1 VFWQTALIAGQMWL
15 GEVTRPRPRRIGF
28 DEFKQTNGPSEVRP
42 LEYAGGTIELI
53 PPRIWYGD
61 FTQRAVERDS
71 HWTDFIWAAPLQF
84 LLDVITVGYRYY
96 CGEAFSL
103 CYGPDAHVERVTIG
117 ERLMYQAAIGTDNAG
132 GGFLIDDPEAW
143 GGDQPPGE
151 GGQYSWCDITRGNFT
166 DPTNAYLESL
176 LSTPPNRTPSL
187 RGVSCLISRGRLT
200 DASPAGFTESGYFA
214 AGGVGFIP
222 RFREWKVVIRRQ
234 PDNLQTG
241 FHQVRGPGKSA
252 RRHMNPAETIYEWAT
267 SLEYGAQIPLDE
279 LNVTSLQAAAETF
292 YNEDNGWSGKIA
304 VAGVQPLEVVNNI
317 CAQVDAIMDP
327 SPSLGLTIRLIRRDY
342 SFGSLRVL
350 TQDKVN
356 TVTNFS
362 PGTYDD
368 TVNKVEVP
376 CFDMD
381 NNFVERKGLYADP
394 ANQLIQ
400 DGRTVPQ
407 TQDYRGVGDLPTAN
421 ALATRD
427 GQALSVPR
435 AVMTCDVMPTFG
447 RLTYRGEALIL
458 EWESPSFSKV
468 MRVLDI
474 TPGSPERGDYQLVM
488 IEDQFATGF
497 RVSGDAVGT
506 GHDDPAAGLDTA
518 PPSAIWNEAE
528 FPPDGLT
535 FTLQLT
541 NTNQFQ
547 ATITGG
553 ITFGTYAPGGQYARI
568 YVTEPLGVQTLSPI
582 YLSPDDANKATF
594 TWPAL
599 AAGTYEFCV
608 QTFSLRQATNGVK
621 VCAEIVVAEL
631 GSPSASPSSS
641 VSPSVS
647 PSLSPSASVSA
658 SPSPSASA
666 SASVSPSS
674 SESPSTSASV
684 SPSSSASPS
693 VSSSPS
699 ASVSPSGSV
708 SPSASA
714 SPSGPPPSDSEIV
727 VTGNAEIEA
736 ASSNIFGGGA
746 ALASGVTDAHGRVYD
761 NATFQTTFDY
771 PVGDQEFVS
780 AGCRFRFR
788 TDATD
793 QIFRFVTDPA
803 SAQRSQMA
811 IRRVIGGT
819 LRVNSP
825 GPNVNYDSGSANIAT
840 LTWYYAMLYTRLH
853 DTAGEFI
860 AKLFDASG
868 ALIETLT
875 QTNIDTYNTGS
886 PARKAEATYWGG
898 ATGDTYIDHLWTDV
912 TGAFRGCGYVET
924 LSPTSNGDTNS
935 WSRGGTDTGNNWDQ
949 VDEVPKN
956 QTSYVVSTGADQV
969 ELYGFANRAQA
980 GTPIAVHQIIYAHAH
995 TAGTREYKPICKIGG
1010 VVYEGATQTTTDT
1023 SNLASP
1029 VLVAWQNNPA
1039 TSGAWTDSDIDGAQF
1054 GAKSVTTDVRIQNM
1068 QLHVLVDI
1076 ES

>member
-28 DEFKQTNGPSEVRP
+28 DDLKQTNGPSEVRP
-42 LEYAGGTIELI
+42 LEYAGGTVELI

-132 GGFLIDDPEAW
+132 GGFLIDDPQAW

-279 LNVTSLQAAAETF
+279 LNVASLQAAAETF

-317 CAQVDAIMDP
+317 AAQVDGLFDP
-327 SPSLGLTIRLIRRDY
+327 SPSLGWTLRLIRRDY
-342 SFGSLRVL
+342 SFGSLRILDQSTITAV
-350 TQDKVN
+350 D
-356 TVTNFS
+356 NFS

-381 NNFVERKGLYADP
+381 NNFVERKGLYTDP

-435 AVMTCDVMPTFG
+435 AVMSCDVMPTFG

-497 RVSGDAVGT
+497 RVSGDVVGS
-506 GHDDPAAGLDTA
+506 GHDDPAAGLDIA
-518 PPSAIWNEAE
+518 PPSATWNEVE

-568 YVTEPLGVQTLSPI
+568 YVTEPEGVQTLSPL
-582 YLSPDDANKATF
+582 YLAPDDSNKATF

-599 AAGTYEFCV
+599 AAGVYEFCV
-608 QTFSLRQATNGVK
+608 QTFSLRQVTNGVK

-684 SPSSSASPS
+684 SPSSSTSPS

-699 ASVSPSGSV
+699 ASVSPSASLSPSSSPSSSV

-714 SPSGPPPSDSEIV
+714 PISQRWYLPSSGAAAVSPAFS
-727 VTGNAEIEA
+727 A
-736 ASSNIFGGGA
+736 AWHKTTDGDRLACTPIKGATAMTVKAATADATGGGRFILWRQYVSDPVEA
-746 ALASGVTDAHGRVYD
+746 QTISGTVKGQVYCQTNSGISNPTLAVTIYVVSNDGSTVRGTLLGISAS
-761 NATFQTTFDY
+761 QTTGDP
-771 PVGDQEFVS
+771 PVFW
-780 AGCRFRFR
+780 
-788 TDATD
+788 
-793 QIFRFVTDPA
+793 
-803 SAQRSQMA
+803 
-811 IRRVIGGT
+811 
-819 LRVNSP
+819 
-825 GPNVNYDSGSANIAT
+825 DSGSLVNVENRQLKDSSDNTSLT
-840 LTWYYAMLYTRLH
+840 LT
-853 DTAGEFI
+853 
-860 AKLFDASG
+860 
-868 ALIETLT
+868 
-875 QTNIDTYNTGS
+875 
-886 PARKAEATYWGG
+886 P
-898 ATGDTYIDHLWTDV
+898 
-912 TGAFRGCGYVET
+912 
-924 LSPTSNGDTNS
+924 
-935 WSRGGTDTGNNWDQ
+935 
-949 VDEVPKN
+949 
-956 QTSYVVSTGADQV
+956 VV
-969 ELYGFANRAQA
+969 AQA
-980 GTPIAVHQIIYAHAH
+980 SDRLVIELGY
-995 TAGTREYKPICKIGG
+995 RETG
-1010 VVYEGATQTTTDT
+1010 
-1023 SNLASP
+1023 
-1029 VLVAWQNNPA
+1029 
-1039 TSGAWTDSDIDGAQF
+1039 TSGSTVARAYFGDANATDAAENETDRNSAT
-1054 GAKSVTTDVRIQNM
+1054 AASVRTPWVEFSNEI
-1068 QLHVLVDI
+1068 VL
-1076 ES
+1076 E

>member
-1 VFWQTALIAGQMWL
+1 MWL

-28 DEFKQTNGPSEVRP
+28 DEFKQTNGPSEARP
-42 LEYAGGTIELI
+42 LEYAGGTVELI

-506 GHDDPAAGLDTA
+506 GHDDPATGLDTA

-599 AAGTYEFCV
+599 AAGVYELCV

-693 VSSSPS
+693 VSPSASLSPS
-699 ASVSPSGSV
+699 ASTSLSTSPSASQSPSGSA
-708 SPSASA
+708 SPSAPPGVA
-714 SPSGPPPSDSEIV
+714 TAMVYIDGGDHVTSGDDKWL
-727 VTGNAEIEA
+727 TGNPSITSGAGIHTRAYDNSAARGARDIAALTTLSGGLKFRIGTDASDNFFRFMDTSVTNQVVLRYVAGGRFAVARGNTPTVLAQSSLGVITVGQDYYAEIAVVIDNTGSFTANLYDSTGTLVTTLSDPSIDTQETANNVVNRIDVGGTTCDSITEDIWINGDGTLYGPLRVETLYATGNGSTQEWDVGAGSGAHWELVDEA
-736 ASSNIFGGGA
+736 QN
-746 ALASGVTDAHGRVYD
+746 
-761 NATFQTTFDY
+761 N
-771 PVGDQEFVS
+771 
-780 AGCRFRFR
+780 
-788 TDATD
+788 DATD
-793 QIFRFVTDPA
+793 YVQSPFNSEIELFTFPARVLTGTIYAIQVSPVATRSGAVGGMTFRPMGRIDGNDHFGATK
-803 SAQRSQMA
+803 
-811 IRRVIGGT
+811 
-819 LRVNSP
+819 
-825 GPNVNYDSGSANIAT
+825 T
-840 LTWYYAMLYTRLH
+840 LTSAWLTHPHCWGVNPQTGLGWADGDET
-853 DTAGEFI
+853 GGNEF
-860 AKLFDASG
+860 G
-868 ALIETLT
+868 V
-875 QTNIDTYNTGS
+875 Q
-886 PARKAEATYWGG
+886 R
-898 ATGDTYIDHLWTDV
+898 V
-912 TGAFRGCGYVET
+912 
-924 LSPTSNGDTNS
+924 
-935 WSRGGTDTGNNWDQ
+935 
-949 VDEVPKN
+949 
-956 QTSYVVSTGADQV
+956 
-969 ELYGFANRAQA
+969 A
-980 GTPIAVHQIIYAHAH
+980 GTESTVRVQVTQVVLEIL
-995 TAGTREYKPICKIGG
+995 TAI
-1010 VVYEGATQTTTDT
+1010 
-1023 SNLASP
+1023 
-1029 VLVAWQNNPA
+1029 
-1039 TSGAWTDSDIDGAQF
+1039 
-1054 GAKSVTTDVRIQNM
+1054 
-1068 QLHVLVDI
+1068 
-1076 ES
+1076 